1 MRSVAPTAAATPEIS
16 LGKAR
21 TPSPYS
27 TPSPP
32 LMSQVPKKEIQANFS
47 IGFDTLHDK
56 SLNRK
61 SKSLMPPFSLYI
73 ALLFCILLSS
83 LLIYLAPYLSILL
96 TFRVHPD
103 DNFYSH
109 RIGQIKSKPQ
119 DTQDLGEVPV
129 LQGELIPSLP
139 STSKAPIVSSDVNN
153 PLFSSHQLNKRKKDE
168 LCPKN
173 GITNTMLDGFS
184 AQYHELISLY
194 FFTKLRKVPFC
205 TRPWESF
212 QSSVNATELF
222 YWVGA
227 DKLGPPANAGT
238 KHIAS
243 QVNLFREHK
252 IKDFYDQFE
261 EAVGFV
267 RQAYFA
273 VPKPHLI
280 FYEKGR
286 FDVALHLTPGGIDDI
301 LAALDEC
308 LWKLKILYTQRKDE
322 LDLHLFSSDEDEK
335 PFETLIINHPKMK
348 LHLNKD
354 VKSVFHHLVMA
365 DALIISKATFS
376 RTAALLSSWGDIFYI
391 DHMKTP
397 IKDWT
402 SCQGLGWEPP

>member
-1 MRSVAPTAAATPEIS
+1 MRNAAPTVAATPEIS
-16 LGKAR
+16 SGKAR

-32 LMSQVPKKEIQANFS
+32 LMPQVPKKKIHAPFS
-47 IGFDTLHDK
+47 IRYK
-56 SLNRK
+56 SLMQ
-61 SKSLMPPFSLYI
+61 SKSLMSSFNMYI
-73 ALLFCILLSS
+73 SLLFFILISS

-96 TFRVHPD
+96 AFRLTPD

-109 RIGQIKSKPQ
+109 R
-119 DTQDLGEVPV
+119 LGKIYSIPHSAKGMSEVAMLPDDD
-129 LQGELIPSLP
+129 IPSLT
-139 STSKAPIVSSDVNN
+139 STSKAPSVNADMSI
-153 PLFSSHQLNKRKKDE
+153 PLFSKKALKQRKHEDE
-168 LCPKN
+168 WCPKN
-173 GITNTMLDGFS
+173 GITNTMMDGFS

-205 TRPWESF
+205 TMPWKSF
-212 QSSVNATELF
+212 QSSVNATDMF
-222 YWVGA
+222 YWVGG
-227 DKLGPPANAGT
+227 DKYGPPANAGT
-238 KHIAS
+238 KPIAS
-243 QVNLFREHK
+243 KVDLFKEHK

-261 EAVGFV
+261 EAVSFV
-267 RQAYFA
+267 RQAYFST
-273 VPKPHLI
+273 PKPRLI

-286 FDVALHLTPGGIDDI
+286 FDIALHLPPGAIDDI
-301 LAALDEC
+301 MAGLDEC

-322 LDLHLFSSDEDEK
+322 LDLHLFSSQSDEK
-335 PFETLIINHPKMK
+335 PFETLVINHPKMK

-365 DALIISKATFS
+365 DALIISKAVFS

-397 IKDWT
+397 IKDWS